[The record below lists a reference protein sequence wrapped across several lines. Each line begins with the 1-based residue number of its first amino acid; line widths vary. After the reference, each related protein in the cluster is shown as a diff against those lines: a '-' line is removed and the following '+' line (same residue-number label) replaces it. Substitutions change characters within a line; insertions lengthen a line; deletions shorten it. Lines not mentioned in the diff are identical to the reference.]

1 MVVFGGLTPI
11 ASRVAL
17 DILALV
23 SLTFCTFSSTKN
35 ASNGLVLAATILVTL
50 ATAGM
55 TCRWTLTFPMVLI
68 VILQALRRLEICS
81 RPWVALSITIL
92 TTLFILLAALLSI
105 LFPAMQLPPIKGEYN
120 VGIVKLHLPVNFE
133 TVYEKSTSSSDIS
146 PDGFVS
152 VRILYPTLEEPESL
166 PYLDPDIALDYC
178 KETIAFGAPPP
189 LKEFGFLL
197 HNLRLVQMPLARNA
211 KPLEGKKLPLVVY
224 SHGLG
229 GTAITYTYQTQHLAA
244 QGYVVLV
251 LDHTDGSAPVVQS
264 HDGTKRFFDSAV
276 GQVSVSVCAGFLVDA

>member
-1 MVVFGGLTPI
+1 MVIFGGLTPI

-17 DILALV
+17 DVLALAC
-23 SLTFCTFSSTKN
+23 LTFCTFSSTQN
-35 ASNGLVLAATILVTL
+35 ASNLLVLFGTCFVTL

-55 TCRWTLTFPMVLI
+55 TCRWTLTFPMVP
-68 VILQALRRLEICS
+68 VVVLQSLRRVNACS
-81 RPWVALSITIL
+81 GPWATKLITVL

-105 LFPAMQLPPIKGEYN
+105 LFPAVQLPEVKGEYH
-120 VGIVKLHLPVNFE
+120 VGMVKLHLPVNI
-133 TVYEKSTSSSDIS
+133 STDHDESEDIL
-146 PDGFVS
+146 PDEFVS
-152 VRILYPTLEEPESL
+152 VQIYYPTKEKPKSL

-197 HNLRLVQMPLARNA
+197 HILRLVQMPVALNA
-211 KPLEGKKLPLVVY
+211 KPLDDGKLPIIVY

-244 QGYVVLV
+244 QGHVVMV
-251 LDHTDGSAPVVQS
+251 LNHTDGSAPIVQK
-264 HDGTKRFFDSAV
+264 HDGTRRSYDSSIV
-276 GQVSVSVCAGFLVDA
+276 QVSTT